1 MKLTWLGHACF
12 ALEAAGF
19 RIVTDPFE
27 GVPGLKDTHTWANEV
42 YCSHGHHDHH
52 YLEGVEIRGGG
63 ENPFA
68 MECVACFHDE
78 KRGALR
84 GENTIRSFRTE
95 GLQVVHLG
103 DLGHALSQEQAEPLR
118 GCDVLLIP
126 VGGTYTIDG
135 ELAARTVAQLVPRVV
150 VPMHYRNEKFGF
162 DDISTVEP
170 FLAALEGYEIVKTAQ
185 SCLEIHKDGEKQVV
199 LLVPQE

>member
-12 ALEAAGF
+12 ALEAEGF

-27 GVPGLKDTHTWANEV
+27 GVPGLKDTHTWANAV

-52 YLEGVEIRGGG
+52 YLEGVEIHRGG
-63 ENPFA
+63 ENPFVIDQV
-68 MECVACFHDE
+68 ECFHDE

-84 GENTIRSFRTE
+84 GENTIRSFRAQ

-135 ELAARTVAQLVPRVV
+135 AMAARTVVQLEPRMV
-150 VPMHYRNEKFGF
+150 VPMHYRNERFGF

-170 FLAALEGYEIVKTAQ
+170 FLAALEGYEIVKTAE
-185 SCLEIHKDGEKQVV
+185 SCLDIHKDGEKQVV